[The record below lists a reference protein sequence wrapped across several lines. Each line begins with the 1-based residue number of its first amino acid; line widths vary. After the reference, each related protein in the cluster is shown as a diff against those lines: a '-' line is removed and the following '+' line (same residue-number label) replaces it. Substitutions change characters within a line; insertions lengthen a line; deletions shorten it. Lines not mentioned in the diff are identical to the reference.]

1 MAISNASSNITQIG
15 DRWHILHQ
23 LFDAVKKEV
32 FSVVPESWV
41 IVTEKEESPVT
52 RKAERFRVENEEKR
66 WMRIQKVH
74 SLQSEGYSISAI
86 AKQLHL
92 SRGTIYAD
100 LEQSQKPSHKRSSS
114 FDRFHP
120 FIRILLQQNQTGDQI
135 EKA

>member
-1 MAISNASSNITQIG
+1 
-15 DRWHILHQ
+15 
-23 LFDAVKKEV
+23 
-32 FSVVPESWV
+32 
-41 IVTEKEESPVT
+41 EKEESPVT

-74 SLQSEGYSISAI
+74 SLKSEGYSISAI